1 MADFPG
7 PGVTVDRIQVGVA
20 GDAGDAGGGGGGA
33 GWEGGLEWC
42 ELGVPGET

>member
-7 PGVTVDRIQVGVA
+7 PGVAVDRIQVGVA
-20 GDAGDAGGGGGGA
+20 GDAGDAGGGGA